1 MNEDLFMIKG
11 LENIDGSESAGIN
24 SSLDFNNWRSFFPEI
39 IGRSPSMSKV
49 LENSTKIART
59 ESAVLILGESGTGKE
74 LIAAAIHRLSKRAD
88 KRFMAINCSAIPE
101 DLLESELFGY
111 EQGAFTGANKRRAG
125 FFEVA
130 KGGTIFLDEIGEMP
144 KRLQAKLLRVLQE
157 KKFTPLGGSE
167 EKSADAR
174 IIAATNID
182 LDKAVQANEFRLDLF
197 YRLNVF
203 PITLPPLRERGEDV
217 DLLIEHYLKVANRI
231 HNIQDDC
238 YFNSEVLACLNK
250 YPWPGNVRQL
260 QNLVER
266 LVVISGGGQIQ
277 IGNLPPEILI
287 NQNRLL
293 AEKNSSALDSIKK
306 APPQFYK
313 EHNYKE
319 QAYTESEQ
327 LLAEK
332 TPAEPSRETTQPLM
346 LNANTAI
353 VYPQG
358 FSELPSQ
365 GIDLNNYISELEN
378 HFINEALRKTGNN
391 KNQAAQL
398 LGLNRTTLVERI
410 KKRKITKLNAAS
422 QEL

>member
-11 LENIDGSESAGIN
+11 LENIGGPESAEMG

-217 DLLIEHYLKVANRI
+217 ELLIEHYLKVANRI
-231 HNIQDDC
+231 HNIHEDC
-238 YFNSEVLACLNK
+238 YFNSEVLTCLNN

-277 IGNLPPEILI
+277 MSNLPPEMLI
-287 NQNRLL
+287 KQHIPSS
-293 AEKNSSALDSIKK
+293 KNNPTSKSNETGIN
-306 APPQFYK
+306 PP
-313 EHNYKE
+313 YKE
-319 QAYTESEQ
+319 QTYKETSYKEND
-327 LLAEK
+327 LFLADK
-332 TPAEPSRETTQPLM
+332 SQVEPSRDPMRPLT
-346 LNANTAI
+346 LNSNNAV
-353 VYPQG
+353 VYPHN

-365 GIDLNNYISELEN
+365 GIDLNTYISELEN

-410 KKRKITKLNAAS
+410 KKRKIRKLNAAS